1 MDSAQN
7 WKKEIAN
14 QLEAG
19 MGRAETAATWRRLTL
34 LRRDIE
40 ENSRKSMIPDMIMEK
55 ILKAGELLIRLTPYY
70 ASEEEA
76 SG

>member
-1 MDSAQN
+1 
-7 WKKEIAN
+7 
-14 QLEAG
+14 
-19 MGRAETAATWRRLTL
+19 
-34 LRRDIE
+34 
-40 ENSRKSMIPDMIMEK
+40 MEK